1 MAAEDNEPQIRVN
14 SIGTMGVNVDKN
26 PLELD
31 DNEVRQAQNAIST
44 IGTGR
49 SIQKRPGLGVFNTT
63 DAAGPVLGGT
73 TVPLIDRFSGFTTL
87 YLGRGG
93 PA

>member
-1 MAAEDNEPQIRVN
+1 MPIKVTELGLN
-14 SIGTMGVNVDKN
+14 GVNVDKN

-31 DNEVRQAQNAIST
+31 DNEVRQAQNAIPSSK
-44 IGTGR
+44 
-49 SIQKRPGLGVFNTT
+49 SIRKRPGLGQFNVDDT
-63 DAAGPVLGGT
+63 AGSVLGGT

-93 PA
+93 PV

>member
-1 MAAEDNEPQIRVN
+1 MPIRVTQLGN
-14 SIGTMGVNVDKN
+14 NGVNVDKN

-31 DNEVRQAQNAIST
+31 DNELRQAQNAIHNT
-44 IGTGR
+44 MGTGLGIR
-49 SIQKRPGLGVFNTT
+49 KRPGLGQFNTD

-73 TVPLIDRFSGFTTL
+73 TVPLIDRFSGFSTL

-93 PA
+93 PV